1 MPSIMTQGCLTY
13 AVRSLI
19 EGARVRLVTGR
30 RLVVNVC
37 GPRARIGV
45 ALLVLL
51 LGVAGCAD
59 RSTPSARPTAGGGPT
74 ATAPAVPPSSPASGV
89 RCADASLSDKTVSFR
104 NAAGASIAGYVLGAG
119 TTGIVLAPQRGMDSC
134 GFIEYARVLASRGY
148 RVLAF
153 DFTGEGGSSTA
164 TAAAPLSGDV
174 VAAATY
180 LRSQGVTKVVLLG
193 TSRGGTAVVV
203 AAAATPPIAGVVSV
217 SGAALFSGEDARA
230 AAARMPAPA
239 LYIAAEQDRG
249 FNDDARTMYDA
260 TPGGQRK
267 LLLVA
272 GSHHGISLLGSTD
285 PAFASVDAAIKAFL
299 AMYAPA
305 A

>member
-1 MPSIMTQGCLTY
+1 
-13 AVRSLI
+13 
-19 EGARVRLVTGR
+19 VT
-30 RLVVNVC
+30 NVW
-37 GPRARIGV
+37 GPRAWIGV

-51 LGVAGCAD
+51 LEVAGCAD
-59 RSTPSARPTAGGGPT
+59 RSTPAARQTAGGGPT
-74 ATAPAVPPSSPASGV
+74 STASAVPPSSPAPGV
-89 RCADASLSDKTVSFR
+89 RCGDASLGDKTVSFR

-119 TTGIVLAPQRGMDSC
+119 ATGIVLAPQRSMDSC
-134 GFIEYARVLASRGY
+134 SFIEYARVLSSRGY

-153 DFTGEGGSSTA
+153 DFTGEGGSSAA
-164 TAAAPLSGDV
+164 TAAAALSGDV

-193 TSRGGTAVVV
+193 TSRGGTAVIV

-217 SGAALFSGEDARA
+217 SGAAVFSGEDARA
-230 AAARMPAPA
+230 AAAKMTAPA

-249 FNDDARTMYDA
+249 FNDDARMMYDA

-272 GSHHGISLLGSTD
+272 GSHHGISLLSGTD
-285 PAFASVDAAIKAFL
+285 PAFAEVDAAIKAFL
-299 AMYAPA
+299 ATYAPA